1 MPQIDPSNAA
11 TFAGIVSQAGPMAA
25 MLVILTVC
33 IIAIHRFVFK
43 DVLATHSTVSENGK
57 VAAASM
63 AQAAQEHRAG
73 TEAAKS
79 TAGLNLQMLELLR
92 GIIADMR
99 EKK

>member
-1 MPQIDPSNAA
+1 MPPIDPSNAA
-11 TFAGIVSQAGPMAA
+11 TFASIVSQAGPMAA

-33 IIAIHRFVFK
+33 IISIHRFVFR

-57 VAAASM
+57 LTAASM
-63 AQAAQEHRAG
+63 SQAASEHRVG
-73 TEAAKS
+73 SEAAKS
-79 TAGLNLQMLELLR
+79 TAGINLQMLELLR